1 MVEHYLDT
9 VGVSSSTLL
18 VPTIFIFKSNS
29 LMIAWNIVAVFPQ
42 CLRTP
47 YLINNILFHLC
58 RRGKIPRRLLHEK
71 PLMFENFCPLHHD
84 DEKLVGQWDKWD
96 KPLILLVSA
105 SCLSQV
111 CPNLSQSGTKIVR
124 ITPLTMKLRWDLR
137 LALLMRELRT
147 REQQWRK
154 GRSCKIFSFP
164 NFPVVKFVY
173 RIREEIYDV
182 RNSRSA
188 KTSCRF

>member
-1 MVEHYLDT
+1 
-9 VGVSSSTLL
+9 
-18 VPTIFIFKSNS
+18 VPTIFIFKSSS

-105 SCLSQV
+105 S
-111 CPNLSQSGTKIVR
+111 
-124 ITPLTMKLRWDLR
+124 
-137 LALLMRELRT
+137 
-147 REQQWRK
+147 
-154 GRSCKIFSFP
+154 
-164 NFPVVKFVY
+164 
-173 RIREEIYDV
+173 
-182 RNSRSA
+182 
-188 KTSCRF
+188 